1 MSRTPPPPRSGLT
14 GLLFVFALT
23 SLLFG
28 LGFDL
33 VGGARAGFWIGDQ
46 PGAATALGVAC
57 VLIVI
62 VAAQA
67 MRWALGRGRV
77 GDEGGTDASPD
88 A

>member
-33 VGGARAGFWIGDQ
+33 IGDARMGFWIGDQ
-46 PGAATALGVAC
+46 AGAATAVGIAC

-77 GDEGGTDASPD
+77 GNEGSANANPD